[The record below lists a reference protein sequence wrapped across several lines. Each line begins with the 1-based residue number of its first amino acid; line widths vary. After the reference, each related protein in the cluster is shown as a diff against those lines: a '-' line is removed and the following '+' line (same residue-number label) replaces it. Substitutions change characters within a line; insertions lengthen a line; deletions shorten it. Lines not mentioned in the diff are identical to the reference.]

1 MSIPPPPRAAK
12 GKGAPPPA
20 EDTPGALSI
29 IVAGPPPAPVSAPA
43 SKHRSVTRTAP
54 FNFTVE
60 PGLRRRFARVAFE
73 LECHQVEILEALADL
88 YLDDPRLLAEVAARR
103 DRRRNTAV

>member
-1 MSIPPPPRAAK
+1 MSIPPPPRAGK

-20 EDTPGALSI
+20 EDTLGALSVT
-29 IVAGPPPAPVSAPA
+29 VAAPPAPALAPA

-54 FNFTVE
+54 LNFTVE

-73 LECHQVEILEALADL
+73 LECHQVEILETLADL

-103 DRRRNTAV
+103 DRRRNITA

>member
-1 MSIPPPPRAAK
+1 MSIPPPPRTGR

-20 EDTPGALSI
+20 EDTPGALGVT
-29 IVAGPPPAPVSAPA
+29 VAEPPPAPA

-54 FNFTVE
+54 LNFTVE

-88 YLDDPRLLAEVAARR
+88 YLDDPRLLAEVATRR
-103 DRRRNTAV
+103 DRRRGPAA

>member
-1 MSIPPPPRAAK
+1 MSIPPPPRAGK

-20 EDTPGALSI
+20 EDTLGALSVT
-29 IVAGPPPAPVSAPA
+29 VAALPVPALAPP

-54 FNFTVE
+54 LNFTVE

-73 LECHQVEILEALADL
+73 LECHQVEILETLADL
-88 YLDDPRLLAEVAARR
+88 YLDDSHLLAEVAARR
-103 DRRRNTAV
+103 DRRRNTTA

>member
-1 MSIPPPPRAAK
+1 MSIPPPPRAGK

-20 EDTPGALSI
+20 EDTLGALSVT
-29 IVAGPPPAPVSAPA
+29 VAAAPPAPALAAS

-54 FNFTVE
+54 LNFTVE

-73 LECHQVEILEALADL
+73 LECHQVEILETLADL

-103 DRRRNTAV
+103 DRRRNATA